1 MAQRGYQANAARRRP
16 RQETYEAALADRT
29 QLMPIAPSSAPT
41 RRRPT
46 SLPALGSS
54 ATAARTADQPASS
67 TDFASALG
75 GAVDNLQQLQSTSND
90 LAIKAVTGDL
100 DDIHDATIAATRAQ
114 VTLELVAAV
123 RNKGVDAFNEIMR
136 MQA

>member
-1 MAQRGYQANAARRRP
+1 
-16 RQETYEAALADRT
+16 
-29 QLMPIAPSSAPT
+29 MPLSILPVSGVTGVAPTEMLSAPT
-41 RRRPT
+41 VAT
-46 SLPALGSS
+46 TGAGF
-54 ATAARTADQPASS
+54 ATALA
-67 TDFASALG
+67 
-75 GAVDNLQQLQSTSND
+75 GAVDGAQQLSGASKE

-100 DDIHDATIAATRAQ
+100 TDIHRATIASTRAQ

>member
-1 MAQRGYQANAARRRP
+1 MPLPVSAIASAVAPVQGVAGTGY
-16 RQETYEAALADRT
+16 LAGAKATND
-29 QLMPIAPSSAPT
+29 APAPGGT
-41 RRRPT
+41 
-46 SLPALGSS
+46 G
-54 ATAARTADQPASS
+54 
-67 TDFASALG
+67 FASALA
-75 GAVDNLQQLQSTSND
+75 GAVDNVQQLQSTSKE

-100 DDIHDATIAATRAQ
+100 NDIHTATLASTRAQ

>member
-1 MAQRGYQANAARRRP
+1 
-16 RQETYEAALADRT
+16 
-29 QLMPIAPSSAPT
+29 MPIDAVNGVTTNAMT
-41 RRRPT
+41 RAFAGAT
-46 SLPALGSS
+46 DAATGAGAVD
-54 ATAARTADQPASS
+54 ATAATGPSGDGFAAS
-67 TDFASALG
+67 LG
-75 GAVDNLQQLQSTSND
+75 NAVDGLQQLQSDSKT
-90 LAIKAVTGDL
+90 LALKAVTGNL

>member
-1 MAQRGYQANAARRRP
+1 MDI
-16 RQETYEAALADRT
+16 T
-29 QLMPIAPSSAPT
+29 
-41 RRRPT
+41 
-46 SLPALGSS
+46 ALGQVQGVTGTGYLQPTTK
-54 ATAARTADQPASS
+54 TAQ
-67 TDFASALG
+67 TDGAGFGAELG
-75 GAVDNLQQLQSTSND
+75 GAIDNLQQLQSTSKD

-100 DDIHDATIAATRAQ
+100 QDIHTATIASARAS